1 MVRVHGNALKH
12 GLTSEEVAY
21 AWENPIRCRQR
32 NGTDDP
38 PLWISVGSLPDGRF
52 AELIGFMDIDGV
64 WCVFHAMVPPTKKF
78 KRAGMEVDMNGI
90 VAENGKVVTDEM
102 IADWESALERDE
114 WPSGWVNVGEIV
126 EGKLPKAAPETV
138 TLSLKVPA
146 AMKRALEKEA
156 KAEGKSTGAYARG
169 ILADGLMA
177 IA

>member
-1 MVRVHGNALKH
+1 MRGEVWTVAGSGYASKPRPAVVVQSDGAAD
-12 GLTSEEVAY
+12 EEVQA
-21 AWENPIRCRQR
+21 
-32 NGTDDP
+32 
-38 PLWISVGSLPDGRF
+38 
-52 AELIGFMDIDGV
+52 
-64 WCVFHAMVPPTKKF
+64 
-78 KRAGMEVDMNGI
+78 RAGMEVDMNGI

-102 IADWESALERDE
+102 IANWESALERDE

-138 TLSLKVPA
+138 TLSLKVPV

>member
-1 MVRVHGNALKH
+1 
-12 GLTSEEVAY
+12 
-21 AWENPIRCRQR
+21 
-32 NGTDDP
+32 
-38 PLWISVGSLPDGRF
+38 
-52 AELIGFMDIDGV
+52 
-64 WCVFHAMVPPTKKF
+64 
-78 KRAGMEVDMNGI
+78 MNGI
-90 VAENGKVVTDEM
+90 IAENGKVVTDEM

-138 TLSLKVPA
+138 TLSLKVPV

>member
-1 MVRVHGNALKH
+1 MRGRTRLGADSEMARTTRRSGFRSVLF
-12 GLTSEEVAY
+12 LT
-21 AWENPIRCRQR
+21 
-32 NGTDDP
+32 G
-38 PLWISVGSLPDGRF
+38 GS
-52 AELIGFMDIDGV
+52 
-64 WCVFHAMVPPTKKF
+64 
-78 KRAGMEVDMNGI
+78 
-90 VAENGKVVTDEM
+90 
-102 IADWESALERDE
+102 ESALERDE

-126 EGKLPKAAPETV
+126 EGKLPKAAPDTV